1 MTEKKSVRELE
12 RELAS
17 ARAEQYAHHQ
27 REVTKNRDYSI
38 GGVDKQTTSEKKIP
52 NASDIPDV
60 ILMPKKRKQRKE
72 NNPWG

>member
-38 GGVDKQTTSEKKIP
+38 GGVDKQTTGEKKIP